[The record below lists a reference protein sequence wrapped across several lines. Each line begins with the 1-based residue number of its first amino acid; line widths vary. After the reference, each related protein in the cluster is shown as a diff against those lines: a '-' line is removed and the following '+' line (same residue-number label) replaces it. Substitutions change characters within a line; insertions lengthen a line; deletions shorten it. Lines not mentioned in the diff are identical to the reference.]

1 MIANELHGTTLES
14 FWATL
19 SFILAVVITQPI
31 YTSFSDV
38 LGRTTPL
45 YVSFLLF
52 VVGSVVF
59 AIARNMI
66 ILIVGRIVQGLGAG
80 GLDVLGEIIVAD
92 ITNLKERPLYLG
104 LFAIPMAGGGI
115 LGPILGAFFS
125 EFAGWRW
132 IGWVNLP
139 IAAVGFL
146 LSFFF
151 LRLKPIDQSFHV
163 KLQRLDWVGMFL
175 FAVGSTAFALPLSWA
190 GAMYPWSSWKT
201 IVPLVAGSIV
211 LVGFGLYESK
221 PAEPVFPYRIFQN
234 RTALVTLI
242 GAFIHGMVLYSVLL
256 YAPLFFQAVFLET
269 PLKSAIS
276 LLPLSVSTV
285 AFSILSAVAVEVTR
299 QYRWG
304 IIFSWILTACGVG
317 LWALWRH
324 HSFLPAKSGFQ
335 IIAGMGI
342 GTIFSILVIPMQ
354 ASVQHVDDTGLAVGI
369 LVSFRLFGGLIGL
382 AISSAVFNNV
392 FEHRI
397 ASLGILPE
405 PVATL
410 KDAREAIGFIPALR
424 SVDLQLEMMALILK
438 AYRESMGAIFLTMAG
453 LGAVGF
459 LTSLFVKEI
468 TLDKED
474 LGRQRLE
481 TSSELVGS
489 Q

>member
-1 MIANELHGTTLES
+1 MIANELHGTTVES
-14 FWATL
+14 FWASL

-38 LGRTTPL
+38 LGRSTPL

-52 VVGSVVF
+52 IVGSIVF
-59 AIARNMI
+59 AIARNMT
-66 ILIVGRIVQGLGAG
+66 ILIVGRIIQGLGAG
-80 GLDVLGEIIVAD
+80 GLDVLNEIILTD

-115 LGPILGAFFS
+115 LGPILGAVFS
-125 EFAGWRW
+125 EFSSWRW

-146 LSFFF
+146 LSFLF
-151 LRLKPIDQSFHV
+151 LRLKPIDHSFRV
-163 KLQRLDWVGMFL
+163 KLQRLDWVGMLL

-190 GAMYPWSSWKT
+190 GAMYPWSSWRT

-269 PLKSAIS
+269 PIESVIS

-304 IIFSWILTACGVG
+304 IVFGWILTACGVC
-317 LWALWRH
+317 LWAFWHQYSSL
-324 HSFLPAKSGFQ
+324 SAKSSFQ
-335 IIAGMGI
+335 VIAGMGI
-342 GTIFSILVIPMQ
+342 GTLFSLLVIPMQ

-392 FEHRI
+392 FEHHI
-397 ASLGILPE
+397 TSLGILPE
-405 PVATL
+405 SVAIL

-424 SVDLQLEMMALILK
+424 SVDLQPEMMALILRT
-438 AYRESMGAIFLTMAG
+438 YRESMKAIFLIMAG
-453 LGAVGF
+453 LGVVGF
-459 LTSLFVKEI
+459 LTSLFTKNISLE
-468 TLDKED
+468 KED

-481 TSSELVGS
+481 ALSELVGS